1 MSSEPMAVEAPSLTS
16 APADQ
21 AHVPHQ
27 PVDSSSNSAGNPNG
41 RKRPAS
47 PTGKE
52 SAVSN
57 IDGAVEKRDELESW
71 SVLES

>member
-27 PVDSSSNSAGNPNG
+27 PFDSNSGGNVNG

-47 PTGKE
+47 PTGKREE
-52 SAVSN
+52 SAVSVAS
-57 IDGAVEKRDELESW
+57 GLGEVGLGFGC
-71 SVLES
+71 